1 MDLSFSRTGTQR
13 SSSLRILP
21 DELSETVHEPPKRF
35 ANNTMGTRTTN
46 SSSVVFQTYRTT
58 RKGDVWNDEAVFTYQ
73 LQTNRLAVW
82 WSVIVVLWDTV
93 SNGAT
98 HQCLAVYGIFL
109 YEPVSNHG
117 WIGVLQF
124 HICFCLW

>member
-73 LQTNRLAVW
+73 LQTNRLAV
-82 WSVIVVLWDTV
+82 
-93 SNGAT
+93 
-98 HQCLAVYGIFL
+98 
-109 YEPVSNHG
+109 
-117 WIGVLQF
+117 
-124 HICFCLW
+124 